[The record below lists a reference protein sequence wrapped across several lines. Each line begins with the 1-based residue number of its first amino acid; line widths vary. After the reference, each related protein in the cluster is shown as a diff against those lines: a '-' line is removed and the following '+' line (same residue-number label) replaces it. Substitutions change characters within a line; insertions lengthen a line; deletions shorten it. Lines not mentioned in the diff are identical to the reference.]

1 MIFALFLLLA
11 KYFKESQLQDWVYS
25 EQPQAA
31 GFLAGLDTLQSLQEK

>member
-11 KYFKESQLQDWVYS
+11 KYSKESQFQDWVYW
-25 EQPQAA
+25 EQQQVV